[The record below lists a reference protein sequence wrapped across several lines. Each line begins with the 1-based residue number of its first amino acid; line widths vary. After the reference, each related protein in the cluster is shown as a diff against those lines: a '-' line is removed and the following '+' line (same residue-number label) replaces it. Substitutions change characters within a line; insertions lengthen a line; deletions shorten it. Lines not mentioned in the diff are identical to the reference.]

1 MTGQLKGIALTTAVA
16 LVAAA
21 FVVPGPER
29 QGQSRFQICAGCHQA
44 HGRGMPGV
52 FPPLAGSEIAT
63 GAPEIPIRIVL
74 HGLQGPLT
82 VKGQRFNGTM
92 PAWGQFSDADIAATL
107 SYVRSQWGNAAATVT
122 AVQVTAVRQ
131 ATAGRNRAWTGAE
144 IEALLRGQ

>member
-1 MTGQLKGIALTTAVA
+1 MTGQLKGIALIAAVA

-29 QGQSRFQICAGCHQA
+29 QGQSRFPICAGCHQA
-44 HGRGMPGV
+44 NGRGMPGT
-52 FPPLAGSEIAT
+52 FPPLAGSEIAAS
-63 GAPEIPIRIVL
+63 APEIPIRIVL

-82 VKGQRFNGTM
+82 VNGQRFNGTM

-107 SYVRSQWGNAAATVT
+107 TYVRSQWGNSESAVT
-122 AVQVTAVRQ
+122 PAQVTAVRQ
-131 ATAGRNRAWTGAE
+131 ATAGRSRAWTGAE